1 MSRGVLEMATLVGM
15 SFLMRVRMPDA
26 PGSLGLLAVAL
37 GNVEANIIGVD
48 IVGHDEEGTVVDD
61 IVVELPS
68 QHLPDALITASQE
81 LPGVYVDSIRPF
93 SGTVDRR
100 GQVQMLAAVASKRNN
115 VQRALDIMM
124 ENLPKSMTAGWA
136 IVLDTEPNTHRV
148 SASSA
153 APEDDGQVLDAAP
166 VTKARTLNTERED
179 WIPESWKVMD
189 SSLAG
194 TPIEGTSLV
203 LIIGRPGGPDFLL
216 SEVEHLRQLG
226 SIVGAFFS

>member
-1 MSRGVLEMATLVGM
+1 M
-15 SFLMRVRMPDA
+15 SFLMRVRMPDS
-26 PGSLGLLAVAL
+26 PGTLGLLAVAL

-81 LPGVYVDSIRPF
+81 LPGVYVDSLRPF

-100 GQVQMLAAVASKRNN
+100 GQVQMLAAVAARRQN
-115 VQRALDIMM
+115 VQQALDIMM

-136 IVLDTEPNTHRV
+136 IVLETRDKTRRI

-153 APEDDGQVLDAAP
+153 APEDDGRELESAP
-166 VTKARTLNTERED
+166 IEEARMLNPEREE
-179 WIPESWKVMD
+179 WIPETWTVMD

-194 TPIEGTSLV
+194 TPIEGTNLL